1 MQIGDRVK
9 IKDIEE
15 EATIICV
22 YAVPKD
28 WDLVDV
34 QFDNGD
40 IMRGVS
46 TEIVSKVE
54 NNVSA

>member
-1 MQIGDRVK
+1 MKVGDRVK
-9 IKDIEE
+9 VKGIEE
-15 EATIICV
+15 EGTIICI

-28 WDLVDV
+28 WDLVDI

-46 TEIVSKVE
+46 TEIVYGV
-54 NNVSA
+54 

>member
-1 MQIGDRVK
+1 MQVGERVK
-9 IKDIEE
+9 IKDYKE

-40 IMRGVS
+40 ILRGVS
-46 TEIVSKVE
+46 TKNCCVVKT
-54 NNVSA
+54 NK